1 MPSNTGSERTDEEIA
16 RLVQNGDTEAFG
28 VLVERYEEKLLR
40 YGRKFL
46 AAKEDIEDIVQDA
59 FINAYRNIRSFDTK
73 MRFSPW
79 MYRIA
84 HNAYANELR
93 RRSRSP
99 ITLMDFDTLIS
110 HSAHEDP
117 PPSKLEEEEMKR
129 MVEAGLEKLE
139 PKYREVI
146 LLYYQEEMSYQ
157 EIADILQVPTGTV
170 GVRIKRAKDALKK
183 AYKDMNITYER

>member
-1 MPSNTGSERTDEEIA
+1 MPSDTESHKSDEEIA
-16 RLVQNGDTEAFG
+16 RSVQAGDTEAFG
-28 VLVERYEEKLLR
+28 ILVERYEEKLLR
-40 YGRKFL
+40 YGKRFL

-59 FINAYRNIRSFDTK
+59 FINAYRNMKSFDTK

-84 HNAYANELR
+84 HNAFANELR
-93 RRSRSP
+93 RRSHSP
-99 ITLMDFDTLIS
+99 ITLMDFDTLVS

-117 PPSKLEEEEMKR
+117 PPSKLEQEEMKK
-129 MVEAGLEKLE
+129 MVEIGLEKLE

-146 LLYYQEEMSYQ
+146 LLYYIEEMSYA
-157 EIADILQVPTGTV
+157 EIGDILQVPTGTV

-183 AYKDMNITYER
+183 TYSQMNISL